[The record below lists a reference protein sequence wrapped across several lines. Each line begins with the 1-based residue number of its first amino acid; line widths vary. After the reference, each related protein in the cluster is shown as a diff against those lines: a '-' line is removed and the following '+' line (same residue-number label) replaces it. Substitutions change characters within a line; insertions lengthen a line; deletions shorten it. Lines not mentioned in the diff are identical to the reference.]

1 MRLFGCNVF
10 FLIGKNHNKYTQKAC
25 MLAAQFNAINTLR
38 LLNAIIPITRFNK
51 GESAHYDFMGYKYF
65 D

>member
-10 FLIGKNHNKYTQKAC
+10 FLIGKNHNKYIQKAC
-25 MLAAQFNAINTLR
+25 MLAAQFNALNTLR
-38 LLNAIIPITRFNK
+38 FLNTIIPITRFNK
-51 GESAHYDFMGYKYF
+51 GESAHYDFMQYKYF

>member
-1 MRLFGCNVF
+1 
-10 FLIGKNHNKYTQKAC
+10 

-38 LLNAIIPITRFNK
+38 LLNPIIPITRFNK
-51 GESAHYDFMGYKYF
+51 GEAAHYDFMQYKYF